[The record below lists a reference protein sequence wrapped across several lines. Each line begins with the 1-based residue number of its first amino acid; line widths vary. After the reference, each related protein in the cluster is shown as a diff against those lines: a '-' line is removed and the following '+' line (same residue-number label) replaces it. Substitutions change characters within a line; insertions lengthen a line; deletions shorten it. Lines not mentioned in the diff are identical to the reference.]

1 VCIFDYHSVIFL
13 TLDVLTNLP
22 LAMIFEFT
30 ASPGFDFI
38 TLFSEQIN
46 VPVRDNVLKIPKT
59 LGEGY
64 VRKVGFG
71 DDFRLTIHRY
81 ILKEDLIIKRNPAIK
96 SNNVRTIFFYN
107 NWKALELK
115 YNNEENIPFSQ
126 KNDSSILLSS
136 NDLRTEIRFPAGSNI
151 QYVVVGITANR
162 LRSVLSIEKPNGT
175 IKTITAENAS
185 FLFFESLDPEMQLL
199 LKNIVSVDMNNSLN
213 NFYVQIK
220 VQELMY
226 LLFSKLSL
234 RENTTFK
241 SINSNDAE
249 KLLVIRNEIL
259 SDLSTPPV
267 LSELATLASMSE
279 TKLKQLFKQTF
290 GDTIYNYYQKARME
304 EAAFLLKQAKHSVS
318 EVGYELGFS
327 NLSHFSRL
335 FEKQY
340 GITPKKFSYTA

>member
-1 VCIFDYHSVIFL
+1 
-13 TLDVLTNLP
+13 
-22 LAMIFEFT
+22 MIFEFT
-30 ASPGFDFI
+30 AAPGFDFI
-38 TLFSEQIN
+38 TQFSEEIN
-46 VPVRDNVLKIPKT
+46 VPVRDNVLEIPKT

-107 NWKALELK
+107 NTEDLEFK
-115 YNNEENIPFSQ
+115 YNNEGNIPFSQ
-126 KNDSSILLSS
+126 KNDSSILLST

-175 IKTITAENAS
+175 LKTITAENAS

-199 LKNIVSVDMNNSLN
+199 LKNIVSVDMNSSLN

-241 SINSNDAE
+241 RINSNDAG

-259 SDLSTPPV
+259 NDLSTPPV
-267 LSELATLASMSE
+267 LSELATIASMSE

-290 GDTIYNYYQKARME
+290 GDTIYNYYQKVRME

>member
-1 VCIFDYHSVIFL
+1 
-13 TLDVLTNLP
+13 
-22 LAMIFEFT
+22 MIFEFT

-38 TLFSEQIN
+38 TLFSKQIN
-46 VPVRDNVLKIPKT
+46 VPVRDNVLEIPKE
-59 LGEGY
+59 LGKGY

-71 DDFRLTIHRY
+71 DDFKLTIHHY
-81 ILKEDLIIKRNPAIK
+81 VLNEDLIIKRNPAA
-96 SNNVRTIFFYN
+96 SANDVRTIFFYN
-107 NWKALELK
+107 NARDLEVR
-115 YNNEENIPFSQ
+115 YNSGENKPFSP
-126 KNDSSILLSS
+126 KNNSSILLST
-136 NDLRTEIRFPAGSNI
+136 NDLRTEIRFPADSDI
-151 QYVVVGITANR
+151 HYVVVGITAKR
-162 LRSVLSIEKPNGT
+162 LRSVLSIEKPNCT
-175 IKTITAENAS
+175 LKTIIAENAS

-220 VQELMY
+220 VQELIY

-241 SINSNDAE
+241 NINSSDAE
-249 KLLVIRNEIL
+249 KLLVIRNKIL

-267 LSELATLASMSE
+267 LRELAKIASMSE

>member
-1 VCIFDYHSVIFL
+1 
-13 TLDVLTNLP
+13 
-22 LAMIFEFT
+22 MIFEFT
-30 ASPGFDFI
+30 AAPGFDFI

-46 VPVRDNVLKIPKT
+46 VPVRDNVLEIPKT

-81 ILKEDLIIKRNPAIK
+81 VLNEDLIIKRNPAARPNDI
-96 SNNVRTIFFYN
+96 RTIFFYN
-107 NWKALELK
+107 NKKDLEVK
-115 YNNEENIPFSQ
+115 FNNEENIPFSQ
-126 KNDSSILLSS
+126 KNDSSILLST
-136 NDLRTEIRFPAGSNI
+136 NDLRSEIRFPAGSNI

-162 LRSVLSIEKPNGT
+162 LRSVLSIEKPNNT
-175 IKTITAENAS
+175 IQTITAENAS

-226 LLFSKLSL
+226 LLFNKLSL
-234 RENTTFK
+234 RENTAFK
-241 SINSNDAE
+241 NINSNDAE
-249 KLLVIRNEIL
+249 KLLGIRNEIL
-259 SDLSTPPV
+259 SDLGTPPV
-267 LSELATLASMSE
+267 LSELAIIASMSE

-290 GDTIYNYYQKARME
+290 GDTIYNYYQKARMD

-340 GITPKKFSYTA
+340 GITPKKFSSTS

>member
-1 VCIFDYHSVIFL
+1 
-13 TLDVLTNLP
+13 
-22 LAMIFEFT
+22 MIFEFT
-30 ASPGFDFI
+30 TAAGFDFI
-38 TLFSEQIN
+38 TFFAKHIN
-46 VPVRDNVLKIPKT
+46 ATIRDNFMEIPNAM
-59 LGEGY
+59 GEGY
-64 VRKVGFG
+64 VRKIGFG
-71 DDFRLTIHRY
+71 NDFKLTIHRY
-81 ILKEDLIIKRNPAIK
+81 TLKEDLIIKRNP
-96 SNNVRTIFFYN
+96 SPETSSVRTFFFYN
-107 NWKALELK
+107 NKQDLEVK
-115 YNNEENIPFSQ
+115 YENEENVPSSQ
-126 KNDSSILLSS
+126 KNDASILLST
-136 NDLRTEIRFPAGSNI
+136 NDLRTEIRFPAETNI
-151 QYVVVGITANR
+151 QYVVVAIAADR
-162 LRSVLSIEKPNGT
+162 LRAILFIENPNST

-185 FLFFESLDPEMQLL
+185 FIFFESLDTEMQLL
-199 LKNIVSVDMNNSLN
+199 LKNIVSVDMNNSMN

-249 KLLVIRNEIL
+249 KLLSIRSEIL
-259 SDLSTPPV
+259 NDLSKPPV
-267 LSELATLASMSE
+267 LNELAIIASMSE

-304 EAAFLLKQAKHSVS
+304 KAAFLLKQAKHSVS

>member
-1 VCIFDYHSVIFL
+1 
-13 TLDVLTNLP
+13 
-22 LAMIFEFT
+22 MIFEFT
-30 ASPGFDFI
+30 TAFGFDFI
-38 TLFSEQIN
+38 TFFAKHIN
-46 VPVRDNVLKIPKT
+46 GTVRDNFMEIPNS

-64 VRKVGFG
+64 VRKIGFG
-71 DDFRLTIHRY
+71 SDFKLTIHRY
-81 ILKEDLIIKRNPAIK
+81 ILKEDLIIKRNP
-96 SNNVRTIFFYN
+96 SPETSSVRTFFFYN
-107 NWKALELK
+107 TKQDLEVK
-115 YNNEENIPFSQ
+115 YENEENIPFLQ
-126 KNDSSILLSS
+126 KNDASILLST
-136 NDLRTEIRFPAGSNI
+136 NDLRTEIRFPANISI
-151 QYVVVGITANR
+151 QYVVVAIAADR
-162 LRSVLSIEKPNGT
+162 LRAILSIENPNST
-175 IKTITAENAS
+175 IKTITAENTS
-185 FLFFESLDPEMQLL
+185 FLFFESLDTEMQLL
-199 LKNIVSVDMNNSLN
+199 LKNIVSVNMNNSMN

-234 RENTTFK
+234 RENKTFK

-249 KLLVIRNEIL
+249 KLLNIRNEIL
-259 SDLSTPPV
+259 KDLSTPPV
-267 LSELATLASMSE
+267 LNELAVIASMSE

-340 GITPKKFSYTA
+340 GITPKKFSYTS

>member
-1 VCIFDYHSVIFL
+1 
-13 TLDVLTNLP
+13 
-22 LAMIFEFT
+22 MIFEFT
-30 ASPGFDFI
+30 TAAGFDFI
-38 TLFSEQIN
+38 TFFAKHIN
-46 VPVRDNVLKIPKT
+46 ATVRDNFMEIPNEM
-59 LGEGY
+59 GEGY

-71 DDFRLTIHRY
+71 NDFKLTIHRY
-81 ILKEDLIIKRNPAIK
+81 TLKEDLIIKRNP
-96 SNNVRTIFFYN
+96 SPETSSVRTFFFYN
-107 NWKALELK
+107 NKQDLEVK
-115 YNNEENIPFSQ
+115 YKNEENIPSSQ
-126 KNDSSILLSS
+126 KNDASILLST
-136 NDLRTEIRFPAGSNI
+136 NDLRTEVRFPADTNI
-151 QYVVVGITANR
+151 QYVVVAIAADR
-162 LRSVLSIEKPNGT
+162 LRAILSIENPNST

-185 FLFFESLDPEMQLL
+185 FIFFENLDTEMQLL
-199 LKNIVSVDMNNSLN
+199 LKNIVSVDMNNSMN

-249 KLLVIRNEIL
+249 KLLTVRSEIL
-259 SDLSTPPV
+259 NDLSKPPV
-267 LSELATLASMSE
+267 LNELAVIASMSE

-304 EAAFLLKQAKHSVS
+304 EAAFLLKQARHSVS

>member
-1 VCIFDYHSVIFL
+1 
-13 TLDVLTNLP
+13 
-22 LAMIFEFT
+22 MIFEFT
-30 ASPGFDFI
+30 AAPGFDFI
-38 TLFSEQIN
+38 TRFSEQIN
-46 VPVRDNVLKIPKT
+46 VPVRDNFLEIPKEM
-59 LGEGY
+59 GEGY

-71 DDFRLTIHRY
+71 DDFKLTIHRY
-81 ILKEDLIIKRNPAIK
+81 VLKEDLIIKRNPATT

-107 NWKALELK
+107 DKEDFEVK
-115 YNNEENIPFSQ
+115 YNNEENIPFSK
-126 KNDSSILLSS
+126 KNDSSILLST
-136 NDLRTEIRFPAGSNI
+136 NDLRTEIRFPAGINI

-175 IKTITAENAS
+175 LKTITAENAS

-267 LSELATLASMSE
+267 LSELATIASMSE

-318 EVGYELGFS
+318 EVGYELGFT

>member
-1 VCIFDYHSVIFL
+1 MF
-13 TLDVLTNLP
+13 
-22 LAMIFEFT
+22 
-30 ASPGFDFI
+30 
-38 TLFSEQIN
+38 
-46 VPVRDNVLKIPKT
+46 PVRDNFLEIPKT
-59 LGEGY
+59 MGEGY

-81 ILKEDLIIKRNPAIK
+81 VLKEDLIVKRNPAAT

-107 NWKALELK
+107 DRENLEVK
-115 YNNEENIPFSQ
+115 YDNQENIPFSQ
-126 KNDSSILLSS
+126 KNESSILLST

-151 QYVVVGITANR
+151 QYVVVGITADR
-162 LRSVLSIEKPNGT
+162 LRSVLSIENPNGT
-175 IKTITAENAS
+175 LKTITAENAS

-234 RENTTFK
+234 RENTTFRN
-241 SINSNDAE
+241 INSNDAE

-259 SDLSTPPV
+259 KDLSIPPA
-267 LSELATLASMSE
+267 LSELAIIASMSE

-340 GITPKKFSYTA
+340 GITPKKFSYTS

>member
-1 VCIFDYHSVIFL
+1 
-13 TLDVLTNLP
+13 
-22 LAMIFEFT
+22 
-30 ASPGFDFI
+30 
-38 TLFSEQIN
+38 
-46 VPVRDNVLKIPKT
+46 
-59 LGEGY
+59 
-64 VRKVGFG
+64 
-71 DDFRLTIHRY
+71 
-81 ILKEDLIIKRNPAIK
+81 
-96 SNNVRTIFFYN
+96 
-107 NWKALELK
+107 
-115 YNNEENIPFSQ
+115 
-126 KNDSSILLSS
+126 
-136 NDLRTEIRFPAGSNI
+136 LRTEIRFPAGSNI

-162 LRSVLSIEKPNGT
+162 LRSVLSIEKPNHT

-241 SINSNDAE
+241 NINSNDAE

-267 LSELATLASMSE
+267 LSELAIIASMSE

-340 GITPKKFSYTA
+340 GITPKKFSYTS

>member
-1 VCIFDYHSVIFL
+1 
-13 TLDVLTNLP
+13 
-22 LAMIFEFT
+22 MIFEFT
-30 ASPGFDFI
+30 AAPGFDFI

-81 ILKEDLIIKRNPAIK
+81 VLNEDLIIKRNPAAT
-96 SNNVRTIFFYN
+96 SNDVRTIFFYN
-107 NWKALELK
+107 NKKELEVK
-115 YNNEENIPFSQ
+115 FNNDENISFSQ
-126 KNDSSILLSS
+126 KNDSFILLST
-136 NDLRTEIRFPAGSNI
+136 NDLRSEIRFPAGSNI

-162 LRSVLSIEKPNGT
+162 LRSVLSVEKPNNT
-175 IKTITAENAS
+175 IQTITAENAS
-185 FLFFESLDPEMQLL
+185 FLFFESLEPEMQLL

-241 SINSNDAE
+241 NINSNDAE

-259 SDLSTPPV
+259 SDLSIPPV
-267 LSELATLASMSE
+267 LGELAIIASMSE

-340 GITPKKFSYTA
+340 GITPKKFSSTS

>member
-1 VCIFDYHSVIFL
+1 
-13 TLDVLTNLP
+13 
-22 LAMIFEFT
+22 MIFEFT
-30 ASPGFDFI
+30 AAPGFDFI
-38 TLFSEQIN
+38 TQFSEKIN
-46 VPVRDNVLKIPKT
+46 VPVRDNVLEIPKT

-81 ILKEDLIIKRNPAIK
+81 ILKEDLILKRNPAIN

-107 NWKALELK
+107 NTKDIDAT
-115 YNNEENIPFSQ
+115 YNNGENIPFSQ
-126 KNDSSILLSS
+126 KSDSSILLST
-136 NDLRTEIRFPAGSNI
+136 NDLRSEIRFPAGSNI
-151 QYVVVGITANR
+151 QYVVVGITATR

-175 IKTITAENAS
+175 VKTIIAENAS
-185 FLFFESLDPEMQLL
+185 FLFFEGLNAEMQLL

-234 RENTTFK
+234 REDTTFK

-259 SDLSTPPV
+259 IDLSTPPV
-267 LSELATLASMSE
+267 LSELATIASMSE

-290 GDTIYNYYQKARME
+290 GETIYNYYQKARME

>member
-1 VCIFDYHSVIFL
+1 
-13 TLDVLTNLP
+13 
-22 LAMIFEFT
+22 MIFEFT
-30 ASPGFDFI
+30 TAPGFDYI
-38 TLFSEQIN
+38 TQFSKQIN
-46 VPVRDNVLKIPKT
+46 VAVRDNVLKIPKAM
-59 LGEGY
+59 GEGY

-71 DDFRLTIHRY
+71 DDFKLTIHRY
-81 ILKEDLIIKRNPAIK
+81 VLKEDLILKRNPAVN
-96 SNNVRTIFFYN
+96 SNNVRAIFFYSN
-107 NWKALELK
+107 KEDLEAR
-115 YNNEENIPFSQ
+115 YDSGENIPFSQ
-126 KNDSSILLSS
+126 KNDSSILLST
-136 NDLRTEIRFPAGSNI
+136 NDLRSEIRFPAGSNI
-151 QYVVVGITANR
+151 QYVVVAITANR
-162 LRSVLSIEKPNGT
+162 LHSILSIEKPNNT

-199 LKNIVSVDMNNSLN
+199 LKNIVSVDMNNSMS

-241 SINSNDAE
+241 NINSNDAE
-249 KLLVIRNEIL
+249 KILVIRNEIL

-267 LSELATLASMSE
+267 LSELAIIASMSE

-335 FEKQY
+335 FAKQY
-340 GITPKKFSYTA
+340 GVTPKKFSYTV

>member
-1 VCIFDYHSVIFL
+1 
-13 TLDVLTNLP
+13 
-22 LAMIFEFT
+22 MIFEFT
-30 ASPGFDFI
+30 TAPGFDFI
-38 TLFSEQIN
+38 TFFAKHIN
-46 VPVRDNVLKIPKT
+46 GTVRDNFMEIPNS

-64 VRKVGFG
+64 VRKIGFG
-71 DDFRLTIHRY
+71 SDFKLTIHRY
-81 ILKEDLIIKRNPAIK
+81 TLKEDLIIKRNP
-96 SNNVRTIFFYN
+96 SPETSSVCTFFFYN
-107 NWKALELK
+107 TKQDLEVK
-115 YNNEENIPFSQ
+115 YENEENIPFLQ
-126 KNDSSILLSS
+126 KNDASILLST
-136 NDLRTEIRFPAGSNI
+136 NDLRTEIRFPANISI
-151 QYVVVGITANR
+151 QYVVVAIAADR
-162 LRSVLSIEKPNGT
+162 LRAILSIENPNST

-185 FLFFESLDPEMQLL
+185 FLFFESLDTEMQLL
-199 LKNIVSVDMNNSLN
+199 LKNIVSVDMNNSMN

-234 RENTTFK
+234 RENATFK

-249 KLLVIRNEIL
+249 KLLNIRNEIL
-259 SDLSTPPV
+259 KDLSTPPV
-267 LSELATLASMSE
+267 LNELAIIASMSE
-279 TKLKQLFKQTF
+279 TKLKQLFRQTF

-340 GITPKKFSYTA
+340 GITPKKFSYTS

>member
-1 VCIFDYHSVIFL
+1 
-13 TLDVLTNLP
+13 
-22 LAMIFEFT
+22 MIFEFT
-30 ASPGFDFI
+30 AAPGFDFI

-59 LGEGY
+59 LGEGF

-81 ILKEDLIIKRNPAIK
+81 VLNEDLIIKRNPAAT
-96 SNNVRTIFFYN
+96 SNDVRTIFFYN
-107 NWKALELK
+107 NKKDLEVK
-115 YNNEENIPFSQ
+115 FNNEENIPFSQ
-126 KNDSSILLSS
+126 KNDSFILLST
-136 NDLRTEIRFPAGSNI
+136 NDLRSEIRFPAGSNI

-162 LRSVLSIEKPNGT
+162 LRSVLSIEKPNNT
-175 IKTITAENAS
+175 IQTITAENAS
-185 FLFFESLDPEMQLL
+185 FLFFESLDAEMQLL
-199 LKNIVSVDMNNSLN
+199 LKNIVSVEMNNSLN

-234 RENTTFK
+234 REHTAFK
-241 SINSNDAE
+241 NINSNDAE
-249 KLLVIRNEIL
+249 KLLIIRNEIL
-259 SDLSTPPV
+259 RDLSTPPV
-267 LSELATLASMSE
+267 LSELAIIASMSE

-340 GITPKKFSYTA
+340 GITPKKFSSTS

>member
-1 VCIFDYHSVIFL
+1 
-13 TLDVLTNLP
+13 
-22 LAMIFEFT
+22 MIFEFT
-30 ASPGFDFI
+30 SEPGFDFI
-38 TLFSEQIN
+38 TLFSKQIN
-46 VPVRDNVLKIPKT
+46 VPVRDNVLQIPAS

-71 DDFRLTIHRY
+71 DDFKLTIHRY
-81 ILKEDLIIKRNPAIK
+81 ILKEDLILKRNPAVK
-96 SNNVRTIFFYN
+96 ANNVRTIFFYN
-107 NWKALELK
+107 NKEDLEVK
-115 YNNEENIPFSQ
+115 CNNEENIPFFQ
-126 KNDSSILLSS
+126 KNDSSIILST

-151 QYVVVGITANR
+151 QYVVVGITASR
-162 LRSVLSIEKPNGT
+162 LHSVLSIEKPNTT
-175 IKTITAENAS
+175 IQTITAEDAS
-185 FLFFESLDPEMQLL
+185 FLFFENLDPEMQLL
-199 LKNIVSVDMNNSLN
+199 LKNIVSVDMNNSMN

-241 SINSNDAE
+241 NINSNDAQ
-249 KLLVIRNEIL
+249 KLLIIRNEIL

-267 LSELATLASMSE
+267 LNELAIIASMSE

-340 GITPKKFSYTA
+340 GITPKKFSYTI

>member
-1 VCIFDYHSVIFL
+1 
-13 TLDVLTNLP
+13 
-22 LAMIFEFT
+22 MIFEFT
-30 ASPGFDFI
+30 AARGFDFI

-71 DDFRLTIHRY
+71 DDFKLTIHRY
-81 ILKEDLIIKRNPAIK
+81 VLNEDLIIKRNPAATP
-96 SNNVRTIFFYN
+96 NDVRTIFFYN
-107 NWKALELK
+107 NKKDLELK
-115 YNNEENIPFSQ
+115 YNNEENIPFAQ
-126 KNDSSILLSS
+126 KNDSFILLST
-136 NDLRTEIRFPAGSNI
+136 NDLRSEIRFPAGSNI

-162 LRSVLSIEKPNGT
+162 LRSVLSIEKPNNT
-175 IKTITAENAS
+175 IQTITAENAS

-226 LLFSKLSL
+226 QLFSKLSL

-241 SINSNDAE
+241 NINSNDAE

-267 LSELATLASMSE
+267 LSELAIIASMSE

-340 GITPKKFSYTA
+340 GITPKKFSSAS

>member
-1 VCIFDYHSVIFL
+1 
-13 TLDVLTNLP
+13 
-22 LAMIFEFT
+22 MILEFT
-30 ASPGFDFI
+30 AAPGFDFI
-38 TLFSEQIN
+38 TRFSEKIN
-46 VPVRDNVLKIPKT
+46 VPIRDNVLEIPKEM
-59 LGEGY
+59 GEGY
-64 VRKVGFG
+64 VRKVAFG
-71 DDFRLTIHRY
+71 DDFKLTIHRY
-81 ILKEDLIIKRNPAIK
+81 RLKEDLIVKRNPATT

-107 NWKALELK
+107 NKEDFEVK
-115 YNNEENIPFSQ
+115 YNNEENIPFSP
-126 KNDSSILLSS
+126 KNDSSILLST

-151 QYVVVGITANR
+151 QYVVIGITASR

-175 IKTITAENAS
+175 LKTITAENAS

-199 LKNIVSVDMNNSLN
+199 LNNIVSVDMNNSLN

-241 SINSNDAE
+241 NINSNDAE

-259 SDLSTPPV
+259 SDLSSPPV
-267 LSELATLASMSE
+267 LSELAVIASMSE

-290 GDTIYNYYQKARME
+290 GDSIYNYYQKARME
-304 EAAFLLKQAKHSVS
+304 EAAFLLRQAKHSVS

-335 FEKQY
+335 FERQY

>member
-1 VCIFDYHSVIFL
+1 
-13 TLDVLTNLP
+13 
-22 LAMIFEFT
+22 MIFEFT
-30 ASPGFDFI
+30 AVPGFDFI
-38 TLFSEQIN
+38 TLFSKQIN

-71 DDFRLTIHRY
+71 DDFKLTIHRY
-81 ILKEDLIIKRNPAIK
+81 VLKEDLIIKRNPAVK
-96 SNNVRTIFFYN
+96 PNNVRTIFFYSN
-107 NWKALELK
+107 KEDLEVK
-115 YNNEENIPFSQ
+115 YNNEETVPCSH
-126 KNDSSILLSS
+126 KNDSSILLST

-151 QYVVVGITANR
+151 QYVVVGITASR
-162 LRSVLSIEKPNGT
+162 LHSILSIEKPNGT

-185 FLFFESLDPEMQLL
+185 FLFFERLDAEMQLL
-199 LKNIVSVDMNNSLN
+199 LKNIVSVDMNNSMN
-213 NFYVQIK
+213 TFYVKIK

-226 LLFSKLSL
+226 LLFGKLSL

-249 KLLVIRNEIL
+249 KLLVIRNELL

-267 LSELATLASMSE
+267 LSELAAIASMSE

-304 EAAFLLKQAKHSVS
+304 EAAFLLRQAKHSVS
-318 EVGYELGFS
+318 EVGHELGFS

>member
-1 VCIFDYHSVIFL
+1 
-13 TLDVLTNLP
+13 
-22 LAMIFEFT
+22 MIFEFT
-30 ASPGFDFI
+30 AAPGFDFI
-38 TLFSEQIN
+38 TLFSELIN
-46 VPVRDNVLKIPKT
+46 VPVRDNVLEIPKT

-71 DDFRLTIHRY
+71 DDFKLTIHRY
-81 ILKEDLIIKRNPAIK
+81 VLNEDLIIKRNPAAR
-96 SNNVRTIFFYN
+96 SNDVRTIFFYN
-107 NWKALELK
+107 NKKDLEVK

-126 KNDSSILLSS
+126 KNDSSILLST

-162 LRSVLSIEKPNGT
+162 LRSVLSIEKPNNT
-175 IKTITAENAS
+175 IQTITAENAS

-226 LLFSKLSL
+226 LLFNKLSL

-241 SINSNDAE
+241 NINSNDAE

-267 LSELATLASMSE
+267 LSELAIIASMSE

-340 GITPKKFSYTA
+340 GITPKKFSSTS